1 MKFKKILFS
10 LLLSISFNFI
20 SYAQVNYK
28 VDTLRYA
35 YRIGGS
41 LDSVDRIMHIQS
53 NTLPGGGWNS
63 LENTFTSDFWFR
75 NTGGMQFYEF
85 NKVSNLRFSG
95 LPHIGFAYSFGS
107 SGTQFAQTEYQQQ
120 LKNGL
125 LINLD
130 YNKLRSNGMLRS
142 GGFDHNNVA
151 LQLYRPSNF
160 WSTHLSGT
168 YASSNISLND
178 GLLIDTLNNVF
189 DLQFIPIRKEDAN
202 VLTQRTMVDWWN
214 YFDLYKDSTRA
225 LGFYVNN
232 NLKIK
237 KFVYSEQSDSL
248 AQMYNQIN
256 LDSTQ
261 TYDQFQWSNTGLGIG
276 TFFQSTYWLM
286 TAGAELNYWNFQNL
300 GLFHDT
306 TEINLTA
313 NIKSI
318 SSDEWHLQDSLNFNV
333 FGAGNGLFNKF
344 SMKFILSNNWSFTN
358 LIVIDNKLGDYYQ
371 RYAYG
376 NNYSNSFDS
385 LRQYRL
391 ITSANIKYNK
401 ASFEVN
407 VGLNY
412 NLNYSN
418 FWFIDN
424 SWNNDSIVRFNFYRA
439 YSKLKFRVQK
449 FSSELFYQF
458 TYLSSTNSIQYVP
471 KHLANFRLSYKT
483 KVFKAGKMQVYTGFD
498 FAFVSRYERIGFLP
512 HVLSWDVSNSYGFG
526 PAYTNLHWFGG
537 FQIDEFRFF
546 VRAENIGSF
555 WTDRNIEIQNG
566 YPIGGL
572 QLRVGITWDFFN

>member
-1 MKFKKILFS
+1 MKILFS
-10 LLLSISFNFI
+10 FLLSISFNFI

-28 VDTLRYA
+28 VDTLHYA

-75 NTGGMQFYEF
+75 NTGGMQFYDF

-189 DLQFIPIRKEDAN
+189 DLQFIPIRKEEAN

-261 TYDQFQWSNTGLGIG
+261 TYDQFQSSNTGLGLG
-276 TFFQSTYWLM
+276 AFFLSKYCKVTTGIDLI
-286 TAGAELNYWNFQNL
+286 YWNFQNL
-300 GLFHDT
+300 GLFRDT
-306 TEINLTA
+306 VEINLMGDFKSFS
-313 NIKSI
+313 NGDWNFQDSI
-318 SSDEWHLQDSLNFNV
+318 SYNIY
-333 FGAGNGLFNKF
+333 GAQKSFYNKLWAH
-344 SMKFILSNNWSFTN
+344 IYLSNNWSFTN
-358 LIVIDNKLGDYYQ
+358 LIVIDNKLGDYHQ

-385 LRQYRL
+385 LRQYRFL
-391 ITSANIKYNK
+391 ADNFLEANFSN
-401 ASFEVN
+401 VN
-407 VGLNY
+407 FRLGINY
-412 NLNYSN
+412 NFQGRN
-418 FWFIDN
+418 FWFIND
-424 SWNNDSIVRFNFYRA
+424 SWNNDSLIYLNFYRI
-439 YSKLKFRVQK
+439 YSKLKFTVQK

-458 TYLSSTNSIQYVP
+458 TYLSSTNSIQYAP

-512 HVLSWDVSNSYGFG
+512 HVLSWDVSNSFGFG

>member
-1 MKFKKILFS
+1 
-10 LLLSISFNFI
+10 
-20 SYAQVNYK
+20 
-28 VDTLRYA
+28 
-35 YRIGGS
+35 
-41 LDSVDRIMHIQS
+41 
-53 NTLPGGGWNS
+53 
-63 LENTFTSDFWFR
+63 
-75 NTGGMQFYEF
+75 
-85 NKVSNLRFSG
+85 
-95 LPHIGFAYSFGS
+95 
-107 SGTQFAQTEYQQQ
+107 
-120 LKNGL
+120 
-125 LINLD
+125 
-130 YNKLRSNGMLRS
+130 
-142 GGFDHNNVA
+142 
-151 LQLYRPSNF
+151 
-160 WSTHLSGT
+160 
-168 YASSNISLND
+168 
-178 GLLIDTLNNVF
+178 
-189 DLQFIPIRKEDAN
+189 
-202 VLTQRTMVDWWN
+202 
-214 YFDLYKDSTRA
+214 
-225 LGFYVNN
+225 
-232 NLKIK
+232 
-237 KFVYSEQSDSL
+237 
-248 AQMYNQIN
+248 
-256 LDSTQ
+256 
-261 TYDQFQWSNTGLGIG
+261 
-276 TFFQSTYWLM
+276 
-286 TAGAELNYWNFQNL
+286 
-300 GLFHDT
+300 
-306 TEINLTA
+306 
-313 NIKSI
+313 
-318 SSDEWHLQDSLNFNV
+318 LNFNV

-555 WTDRNIEIQNG
+555 WTDRNMEIQNG

>member
-1 MKFKKILFS
+1 
-10 LLLSISFNFI
+10 
-20 SYAQVNYK
+20 
-28 VDTLRYA
+28 
-35 YRIGGS
+35 
-41 LDSVDRIMHIQS
+41 
-53 NTLPGGGWNS
+53 
-63 LENTFTSDFWFR
+63 
-75 NTGGMQFYEF
+75 
-85 NKVSNLRFSG
+85 
-95 LPHIGFAYSFGS
+95 
-107 SGTQFAQTEYQQQ
+107 
-120 LKNGL
+120 
-125 LINLD
+125 
-130 YNKLRSNGMLRS
+130 
-142 GGFDHNNVA
+142 
-151 LQLYRPSNF
+151 
-160 WSTHLSGT
+160 
-168 YASSNISLND
+168 
-178 GLLIDTLNNVF
+178 
-189 DLQFIPIRKEDAN
+189 
-202 VLTQRTMVDWWN
+202 
-214 YFDLYKDSTRA
+214 
-225 LGFYVNN
+225 
-232 NLKIK
+232 
-237 KFVYSEQSDSL
+237 
-248 AQMYNQIN
+248 
-256 LDSTQ
+256 
-261 TYDQFQWSNTGLGIG
+261 
-276 TFFQSTYWLM
+276 
-286 TAGAELNYWNFQNL
+286 
-300 GLFHDT
+300 LFHDT